1 MSPLLAAVFALLLYL
16 LVRLLHITT
25 PASAPLIYAKDRSSQ
40 FVQSVLTLC
49 PILQQPYF
57 PPLLWG
63 KSGHVQTVLYAK
75 MGRVNVPVP
84 NGIRHSILLVDGATL
99 TFDLHKPKVP
109 HKSGE
114 SYCLLICPG
123 IGNNSESHYMR
134 TLVDYAQKNGYI
146 AVVLNHIGSHKTIPL
161 TAARIFTYGGTEE
174 LHLVR
179 KEVEKLLPES
189 NIILVGCSMGGNI
202 VVKYLGEN
210 REHQEG
216 ILAAVSI
223 CQGYDVLKAKPL
235 LLSWYNLR
243 RAYLYVMT
251 RNQKNLIRIHKKQ
264 LLSDEIK
271 CKCDI
276 DEKKVFSSITLEQ
289 LDEAFTRRF
298 HGCETLDEYYQR
310 NSCGAHITNIKIPLL
325 LVNAEDDPIVPLDL
339 LECPKTAAG
348 ENCLFITCFSVF
360 LLVLATLLECYRYHT
375 CIK

>member
-84 NGIRHSILLVDGATL
+84 NGIRHSILLADGATL

-109 HKSGE
+109 HKK

-216 ILAAVSI
+216 ILAAVQNS
-223 CQGYDVLKAKPL
+223 VSALPK
-235 LLSWYNLR
+235 
-243 RAYLYVMT
+243 V
-251 RNQKNLIRIHKKQ
+251 KN
-264 LLSDEIK
+264 
-271 CKCDI
+271 
-276 DEKKVFSSITLEQ
+276 
-289 LDEAFTRRF
+289 
-298 HGCETLDEYYQR
+298 
-310 NSCGAHITNIKIPLL
+310 
-325 LVNAEDDPIVPLDL
+325 
-339 LECPKTAAG
+339 
-348 ENCLFITCFSVF
+348 SVF
-360 LLVLATLLECYRYHT
+360 ALPKVKNSVFALPKVKNSVFALPKVNNSVLALPKVKNSVFALPKVKNSVFALPKVNNSVLALPKVKNSVFALPKVKNSVFAISKVKNSVLALPKVKNSVFALPKVH
-375 CIK
+375 

>member
-161 TAARIFTYGGTEE
+161 TAARIFTYE
-174 LHLVR
+174 R
-179 KEVEKLLPES
+179 
-189 NIILVGCSMGGNI
+189 
-202 VVKYLGEN
+202 
-210 REHQEG
+210 
-216 ILAAVSI
+216 
-223 CQGYDVLKAKPL
+223 AKPL

-289 LDEAFTRRF
+289 LDEAFT
-298 HGCETLDEYYQR
+298 
-310 NSCGAHITNIKIPLL
+310 
-325 LVNAEDDPIVPLDL
+325 
-339 LECPKTAAG
+339 
-348 ENCLFITCFSVF
+348 
-360 LLVLATLLECYRYHT
+360 
-375 CIK
+375 